1 MLYWAG
7 LISPSPLLWDVLV
20 RNIGEAVPANHPSY
34 RGPDEN
40 HGNHDN
46 HESWYIHAW
55 LNIEF
60 HHVIYHILLVE
71 YKISASFQVTSHCTL
86 LMSVP
91 KIKYKKSKLEI
102 LTIFLVILA
111 LSDPL
116 TLLFKPQL
124 GLFCFSPQLIDLT
137 DSRLNRF
144 RLILTRSPK

>member
-1 MLYWAG
+1 MLYRAD

-20 RNIGEAVPANHPSY
+20 RNIGEAVPANHPSH

-40 HGNHDN
+40 HGNHNN
-46 HESWYIHAW
+46 HERWCVHAW

-60 HHVIYHILLVE
+60 HHVIYHILLVK
-71 YKISASFQVTSHCTL
+71 YKISASLQVISHCTL
-86 LMSVP
+86 LMSVL
-91 KIKYKKSKLEI
+91 KIKYKMSKPDI

-137 DSRLNRF
+137 DSRLYRF